1 MGPSGAVK
9 GLARRSPVYYGWVIL
24 LLGIVSSLFA
34 AAVLFWAITIYIPAI
49 AEDFNVGGDAQRFPV
64 VAAFMSGQLLAAF
77 MAPIAGRWMDAR
89 GARETILVGT
99 AAAAAALLATSQ
111 ATELWHIYVGWGAVS
126 MARALL
132 FPVSYSWLVTRWFAA
147 RRQMALGVLTIGF
160 GLGGV
165 VVLPLSAIEQRW
177 DWSAVMIVSA
187 GVMLAVNGLLA
198 LLFLFDRPSDLG
210 LQVEGAAPGDG
221 ATATADTAGFTIGEV
236 VRTPAFWLLG
246 LGFMTF
252 FVAPSSVSTLQLD
265 FFETRGVQNAALV
278 VAIAALVRGSS
289 RLPLGLLLGRIRRVF
304 PLAFVVALTQASAVL
319 LVVSTTSTGGIVGF
333 VLLWGVGG
341 AFVPMMEPVL
351 ISRAFGVRHFGTISG
366 VIAMVTF
373 PGTALGPILAGALF
387 DTTGSY
393 TLSFSL
399 LAVALLV
406 SAGLLVLAGIAVNG
420 AAHRRASASRGLGP
434 AAAAASLTVD
444 EEGAPAVAP

>member
-1 MGPSGAVK
+1 MK

-24 LLGIVSSLFA
+24 LLGIVSSLFVV
-34 AAVLFWAITIYIPAI
+34 AVLFWAIAIYIPAI

-64 VAAFMSGQLLAAF
+64 VAAFMSGQLLSAL

-111 ATELWHIYVGWGAVS
+111 ATELWHVYIGWGAVS

-132 FPVSYSWLVTRWFAA
+132 FPISYNWLVTRWFAA

-165 VVLPLSAIEQRW
+165 AVLPLSAIEERW
-177 DWSAVMIVSA
+177 DWSTVMIVSA
-187 GVMLAVNGLLA
+187 GLMLAVNGLLA
-198 LLFLFDRPSDLG
+198 LLLVFDRPADLG

-221 ATATADTAGFTIGEV
+221 TTALAETVGFTVGEA

-246 LGFMTF
+246 LGFMVF
-252 FVAPSSVSTLQLD
+252 FVAPYSVSTLQLD
-265 FFETRGVQNAALV
+265 FFETRGVQNAALI

-289 RLPLGLLLGRIRRVF
+289 RLPLGLLLGRIQRVF
-304 PLAFVVALTQASAVL
+304 LLAFVVALTQASAVL
-319 LVVSTTSTGGIVGF
+319 IVVSTTSTAGIVGF
-333 VLLWGVGG
+333 VLLWGLGG

-366 VIAMVTF
+366 AITMIAF

-387 DTTGSY
+387 DRTGSY
-393 TLSFSL
+393 TLPFSL
-399 LAVALLV
+399 LAVTLLV
-406 SAGLLVLAGIAVNG
+406 SAGLLVLAGMAVNG
-420 AAHRRASASRGLGP
+420 AAHRQASARRGLEP
-434 AAAAASLTVD
+434 VAAATAAVA
-444 EEGAPAVAP
+444 EEGAREVAP